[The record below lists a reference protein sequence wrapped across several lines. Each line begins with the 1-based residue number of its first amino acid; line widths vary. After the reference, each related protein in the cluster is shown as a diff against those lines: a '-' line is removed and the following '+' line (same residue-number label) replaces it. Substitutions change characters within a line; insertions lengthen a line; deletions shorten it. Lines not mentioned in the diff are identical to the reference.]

1 MGGNL
6 FTILT
11 STIKSKFASIVAKV
25 RLWTSWSFVKTRIIG
40 GIRDFFVKL
49 MDVRPKNK
57 NDYYTIFGWM
67 VSKKLAYAIIVF
79 VGVISLWYIS
89 VTTQVFSKFAMN
101 GGLRTYAYNNVL
113 LRLAKNRV
121 RIKGKSGY
129 LAYEGEVD
137 KGFVTGA
144 GNLYSPSKVL
154 LYSGA
159 FLKNKYEGEGTQ
171 YYDDGTMHYTGTFH
185 ENLYEGTGKLYR
197 QDGTEEYEGE
207 FMQGLKEGQGVL
219 YDQGNNKLYEGS
231 FASDDIVYSELL
243 GKGVDE
249 IRAKYLG
256 HQTLY
261 ESGDFGQGQ
270 MVVVL
275 SDIDALYLS
284 ESDDSASDEG
294 AKATAVYVLDD
305 RFRSGSAVAK
315 NVNELKSIFGE
326 PFYEGNSNVILPEAV
341 AINMLNSYKYVLNG
355 SVTMDTDMVYSDDIV
370 VNDFD
375 RGYQVY
381 IYSFKRGGL
390 VYSFVGK
397 DKDGYFEFY
406 YITEGSEEEDA
417 A

>member
-1 MGGNL
+1 MGDNL

-11 STIKSKFASIVAKV
+11 STIKSRFASIVAKV

-49 MDVRPKNK
+49 MDVRPKHK
-57 NDYYTIFGWM
+57 NDYYTIFGWL
-67 VSKKLAYAIIVF
+67 VSKKLAYAVIIF

-89 VTTQVFSKFAMN
+89 VTTQVFSRFSLN

-137 KGFVTGA
+137 KGFVTGQ
-144 GNLYSPSKVL
+144 GNLYSPAAVL

-159 FLKNKYEGEGTQ
+159 FEKNKYEGAGTQ
-171 YYDDGTMHYTGTFH
+171 YYDDGVMHYTGNFH
-185 ENLYEGTGKLYR
+185 ENLYEGAGKLYR
-197 QDGTEEYEGE
+197 QDGTVEYEGE
-207 FMQGLKEGQGVL
+207 FMQGMKEGQGVL
-219 YDQGNNKLYEGS
+219 FDQGNNKLYEGS
-231 FASDDIVYSELL
+231 FASDDIVFSELL
-243 GKGVDE
+243 GKGADE
-249 IRAKYLG
+249 IRSKYLG
-256 HQTLY
+256 RQVLY
-261 ESGDFGQGQ
+261 EGGDFAENQS
-270 MVVVL
+270 VIVL
-275 SDIDALYLS
+275 EDINALYLAQ
-284 ESDDSASDEG
+284 SDDSASDEG
-294 AKATAVYVLDD
+294 AKAVSVYVMSDE
-305 RFRSGSAVAK
+305 FHSGTVTAK
-315 NVNELKSIFGE
+315 NVNDLKALMGE

-341 AINMLNSYKYVLNG
+341 AINRLNASSYAVNG
-355 SVTMDTDMVYSDDIV
+355 SVTMDTDMVYSDDII

-390 VYSFVGK
+390 VYSFVGEG
-397 DKDGYFEFY
+397 KDGDFDFY
-406 YITEGSEEEDA
+406 YITDGGGDDSA